1 MELDGINRIALLSV
15 GTDGTDGPTDAARGL
30 VDGARAC
37 MARVLGMDP
46 VDYLQR
52 NDSFPIL
59 EKTGSLVKTG
69 PNVMDVQIV
78 LIA

>member
-1 MELDGINRIALLSV
+1 
-15 GTDGTDGPTDAARGL
+15 
-30 VDGARAC
+30 